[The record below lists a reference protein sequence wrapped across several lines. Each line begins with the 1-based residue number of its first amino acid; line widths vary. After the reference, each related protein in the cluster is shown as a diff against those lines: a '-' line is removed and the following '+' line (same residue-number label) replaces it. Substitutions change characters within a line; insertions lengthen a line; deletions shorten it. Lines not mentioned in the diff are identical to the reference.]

1 MSTSPELIYYSWT
14 NLGDIYVDINKTK
27 TNGDFLKTFN
37 LFDLLNKKVLN
48 ITNETSKGT
57 ANNVEVNVEY
67 YTEPN
72 ELSHTHPLNVTEL
85 PDKISFKIMYK
96 HNGTTT
102 IKRFV
107 AYKNANKD
115 TYITDFSKH
124 YYFPYMQYK
133 IIKNLTENGPF
144 IETTEEPLND
154 ALIEPTMKPFDV
166 AHVYGI
172 NTPANQT
179 PATQQPANQILANKT
194 SDEKTSVD
202 QTKDDN
208 STLPDVIDK
217 KNLLKYIDI
226 ILNTVSNNE
235 INELQQ
241 SYIDDYDPPQMP
253 NIQSEN
259 RFYELQREDRKK
271 NDEKLEKWETD
282 LKTYDLNYINK
293 YGLRI
298 FAIKNYYYKIN
309 EWPLGA
315 IKRREFSETQRST
328 EYDNYKPSQIIGGKN
343 LKVKNNEPKYKEI
356 LGKRMKIYKMP
367 DSRKEYVK
375 YKKELISI
383 SDYKKLVKLKAKPV
397 TKPKSAPKSATK
409 PKAKS
414 ATKSKAK

>member
-1 MSTSPELIYYSWT
+1 MSTLPKLTYYSWT

-27 TNGDFLKTFN
+27 TNGDFLNTFN

-72 ELSHTHPLNVTEL
+72 ELSHTHPLHVTEL

-107 AYKNANKD
+107 AYKKNND
-115 TYITDFSKH
+115 IYITDFSKN
-124 YYFPYMQYK
+124 YEFPYMHYK
-133 IIKNLTENGPF
+133 IIYNLTENGDF
-144 IETTEEPLND
+144 VETTE
-154 ALIEPTMKPFDV
+154 KPFDV
-166 AHVYGI
+166 ARVYGI

-208 STLPDVIDK
+208 ITLHDVINKTD
-217 KNLLKYIDI
+217 LDKYIDI

-241 SYIDDYDPPQMP
+241 SYIDDYDPPKMP
-253 NIQSEN
+253 NIQSDH
-259 RFYELQREDRKK
+259 RYYELERKDRIK
-271 NDEKLEKWETD
+271 NDEKLKKWETD
-282 LKTYDLNYINK
+282 VNTYNLNYIDK

-309 EWPLGA
+309 EMLIRPG
-315 IKRREFSETQRST
+315 IRVFPEQKSST

-409 PKAKS
+409 PKTKS
-414 ATKSKAK
+414 ATKPKTKSKAK

>member
-1 MSTSPELIYYSWT
+1 
-14 NLGDIYVDINKTK
+14 
-27 TNGDFLKTFN
+27 
-37 LFDLLNKKVLN
+37 
-48 ITNETSKGT
+48 
-57 ANNVEVNVEY
+57 
-67 YTEPN
+67 
-72 ELSHTHPLNVTEL
+72 
-85 PDKISFKIMYK
+85 MYK
-96 HNGTTT
+96 HDGTTT

-166 AHVYGI
+166 ARVYGI

-259 RFYELQREDRKK
+259 RFYELEREDRKK

>member
-1 MSTSPELIYYSWT
+1 
-14 NLGDIYVDINKTK
+14 
-27 TNGDFLKTFN
+27 
-37 LFDLLNKKVLN
+37 
-48 ITNETSKGT
+48 
-57 ANNVEVNVEY
+57 
-67 YTEPN
+67 
-72 ELSHTHPLNVTEL
+72 
-85 PDKISFKIMYK
+85 
-96 HNGTTT
+96 
-102 IKRFV
+102 
-107 AYKNANKD
+107 
-115 TYITDFSKH
+115 
-124 YYFPYMQYK
+124 
-133 IIKNLTENGPF
+133 
-144 IETTEEPLND
+144 
-154 ALIEPTMKPFDV
+154 
-166 AHVYGI
+166 
-172 NTPANQT
+172 
-179 PATQQPANQILANKT
+179 
-194 SDEKTSVD
+194 
-202 QTKDDN
+202 
-208 STLPDVIDK
+208 
-217 KNLLKYIDI
+217 
-226 ILNTVSNNE
+226 
-235 INELQQ
+235 
-241 SYIDDYDPPQMP
+241 MP

-259 RFYELQREDRKK
+259 RFYELEREDRKK